1 MKINKWFFFL
11 IDFWKELPPYLLL
24 KMRTKHTNGE
34 KAGRNFLFMK
44 SYKKELLIVFK
55 VLGRIGNLKKE

>member
-1 MKINKWFFFL
+1 
-11 IDFWKELPPYLLL
+11 
-24 KMRTKHTNGE
+24 MRTKHTNGE